1 MQKATK
7 SINYK
12 KLVAVLVFVIPLI
25 ADWLI
30 PGAGIAIEFIFL
42 LWELLEPEE
51 TKADNLQQ

>member
-1 MQKATK
+1 MLKAKK

-30 PGAGIAIEFIFL
+30 PGAGIAIELVFL
-42 LWELLEPEE
+42 LWELLQAEE
-51 TKADNLQQ
+51 KKADNLPE